1 MNRTAI
7 HIADFSTPHSGG
19 FVSSLKALKTH
30 AETRGFRLVFVFPAA
45 AKETQWALDMQKM
58 GYVVYFLPM
67 HPSMVTIVK
76 IIRQIAKNESA
87 AIIHT
92 HFSNYNFP
100 ACVVSLLLSWQN
112 KTVRTFWHFH
122 SDWQIRM
129 TFARKIKDLILYKIL
144 GQYAYGISVSENIKE
159 NIISRGMPRQR
170 ICYVPNGFDIDRVN
184 ASKSDAETVRR
195 EIGIP
200 EGAKVFL
207 AFGWE
212 PITKGIDLLLTA
224 FEMFVTQHEN
234 AVLFLVGTE
243 AMKQYVVNWACGVQ
257 RAWLVISEP
266 RENVAD
272 FYQASDVFVSA
283 SRSEGFSYSVAEAMA
298 AKLPVVSSKI
308 PGLDWA
314 GNVAGVVFFESCNE
328 NSLLQAMGKVLEWT
342 ETERAAKTVANKK
355 FIVEN
360 YSVEKWAEKIL
371 KVYEAVLKENHKGS
385 KTN

>member
-1 MNRTAI
+1 MNRTVI

-30 AETRGFRLVFVFPAA
+30 AVTRGFRLVFAFPAA
-45 AKETQWALDMQKM
+45 AKETQWVLDMQKM

-67 HPSMVTIVK
+67 RPSMVTIIK

-112 KTVRTFWHFH
+112 KKVRTIWHFH
-122 SDWQIRM
+122 SDWRIRM

-184 ASKSDAETVRR
+184 ASKSDSETVRR

-200 EGAKVFL
+200 ESAKVFL

-212 PITKGIDLLLTA
+212 PITKGIDLLVTA
-224 FEMFVTQHEN
+224 FE
-234 AVLFLVGTE
+234 
-243 AMKQYVVNWACGVQ
+243 
-257 RAWLVISEP
+257 
-266 RENVAD
+266 
-272 FYQASDVFVSA
+272 
-283 SRSEGFSYSVAEAMA
+283 
-298 AKLPVVSSKI
+298 
-308 PGLDWA
+308 
-314 GNVAGVVFFESCNE
+314 
-328 NSLLQAMGKVLEWT
+328 
-342 ETERAAKTVANKK
+342 
-355 FIVEN
+355 
-360 YSVEKWAEKIL
+360 IL
-371 KVYEAVLKENHKGS
+371 
-385 KTN
+385 